1 MGQLSGQVAVI
12 TGGTRGLGLATAQEL
27 ARAGAAVVIASRSEA
42 AVLETVKALR
52 EQGARADGL
61 ACDVGD
67 LAQVEAL
74 AALALTTF
82 GQLDLW
88 VNNAGIAGPY
98 GPTVEIA
105 PAEFERVLRTNLF
118 GTYYGSLVALRHFLP
133 QRRGKLINI
142 LGHGERGP
150 VAYQNAY
157 ASSKAWVRNFTL
169 ALAKEHAD
177 SGVGIFAFQPGLMT
191 TDLLFQ
197 VEVVAGHESRLKSF
211 PTVIRLLGK
220 PPEVAARKVVW
231 LAGPATDG
239 KTGLYARAGGPL
251 AMLRGVLRA
260 LLRREASPSLQLR
273 VIPSALAKP
282 AEAGHPITPA

>member
-1 MGQLSGQVAVI
+1 MGQLDGKVAVI
-12 TGGTRGLGLATAQEL
+12 TGGTRGLGLASAQAL
-27 ARAGAAVVIASRSEA
+27 AREGAAVVVASRSEA
-42 AVLETVKALR
+42 AVAETVDALR
-52 EQGARADGL
+52 AAGARADGL

-74 AALALTTF
+74 AACARTTF
-82 GQLDLW
+82 GRLDIW
-88 VNNAGIAGPY
+88 VNNAGVAGPY

-118 GTYYGSLVALRHFLP
+118 GAYYGSLVALRHFLP
-133 QRRGKLINI
+133 QQHGKLINI

-169 ALAKEHAD
+169 ALAKEHAG

-191 TDLLFQ
+191 TELLFQ
-197 VEVVAGHESRLKSF
+197 VDVVAGHEPRLKSF

-220 PPEVAARKVVW
+220 PPEVPARKVLW

-239 KTGLYARAGGPL
+239 KTGLYVRASGPL

-260 LLRREASPSLQLR
+260 LLRREAPPSLNLR
-273 VIPSALAKP
+273 VIPSALTESVKAD
-282 AEAGHPITPA
+282 G

>member
-1 MGQLSGQVAVI
+1 MGGELDGKVAVI
-12 TGGTRGLGLATAQEL
+12 TGGTRGLGLASAQ
-27 ARAGAAVVIASRSEA
+27 AFTRAGAAVVVASRSEGA
-42 AVLETVKALR
+42 ILEAVKALR

-74 AALALTTF
+74 AAFARTTF
-82 GQLDLW
+82 GRIDIW
-88 VNNAGIAGPY
+88 VNNAGVAGPY

-133 QRRGKLINI
+133 QRSGKLINI

-169 ALAKEHAD
+169 ALAKEHVG

-191 TDLLFQ
+191 TELLFQ
-197 VEVVAGHESRLKSF
+197 VDVVAGHESRLKAF

-220 PPEVAARKVVW
+220 PPEVAARKVLW

-239 KTGLYARAGGPL
+239 KSGLYVRAGGPL
-251 AMLRGVLRA
+251 AMLRGIMRA
-260 LLRREASPSLQLR
+260 LLRREAPPPLR
-273 VIPSALAKP
+273 LHVIPAAT
-282 AEAGHPITPA
+282 AEESR